1 MARKFA
7 YSPPLVEE
15 LGEVKDSRFRCVV
28 TDIVGG
34 RLVSTD
40 AKYSLILA
48 YAKAKKKENE
58 NLIITI
64 ESVDG
69 FEKYAI
75 LDKGKR
81 IQRLWHSEK

>member
-1 MARKFA
+1 MLELE
-7 YSPPLVEE
+7 PVEAKK
-15 LGEVKDSRFRCVV
+15 VRFRCVV

-34 RLVSTD
+34 KLVSTEAD
-40 AKYSLILA
+40 YALILA

-69 FEKYAI
+69 FERYAI
-75 LDKGKR
+75 LDKGKKVN
-81 IQRLWHSEK
+81 RLWHSEK